1 MPPARVSV
9 AAALV
14 VLATAGVVGAAQ
26 RPIRATAAT
35 PSNELPSAG
44 GGLVF
49 EGVSAFSPAPGAR
62 AAVARSVARAYA
74 RQPLSFE
81 PNRGQAGRRARFLAR
96 GGRYTVSL
104 TGSGALLSLARGE
117 GKRPAVLRLGF
128 AGVSARARLTAVD
141 RLPGKVNYLLGK
153 DRSRWHA
160 NVPTYSK
167 VRHRNLYPG
176 VDGLYYGRGG
186 RLEYDL
192 VLAPHADAEQI
203 LLRFGGAKPR
213 VAGNGDLILR
223 TGGETIRQLRPAAF
237 QRVGGS
243 RRAVRSRYEMQ
254 GGRGVGIR
262 LGRYDSARP
271 LVIDPVLVYSTYL
284 GGSGDDQGHG
294 IAVDAAGNAYVT
306 GSTGSSN
313 FPRQDAL
320 QGTYG
325 GNVNDAFVTKFDPS
339 GSTLVYSTF
348 LGGGAGDNAHAIR
361 VDGAG
366 NAYVAGIT
374 GSSDFPT
381 ANPLQA
387 MIGGG
392 ADAFLTKL
400 NPAGSAL
407 VYSTFLGGTGS
418 DQGLALAIDGA
429 QNAYVTGIT
438 GSPNFPTA
446 NALQGMLG
454 GADDAFLTK
463 FNAGGNALVYSTY
476 LGGSVHDAGTAIAL
490 DGSNNA
496 HVIGET
502 SSTNFPTANAV
513 QAMNGGLSDAFISK
527 LNAPGSALVYSTYHG
542 GSADEYGVGAA
553 VDGTGAY
560 VTGYTESTN
569 FPTAAPAQPMPGG
582 LGDAF
587 VTKLNP
593 SGGAYLYSTYLGGSG
608 IETAQG
614 IAVDGAGDAHVTG
627 LTRSTNFPVAAA
639 FQAMSGTGDD
649 AFVTRFNAGGSAHV
663 YSSYLGGTGDE
674 RGYGIAVGSAGTA
687 YVTGGTESANFPLLQ
702 SRQTDPG
709 GGEDAFVTK
718 IGEAPSLL
726 PPLDTTAAA
735 LSRLK
740 LSPAVFRAASRGA
753 GIGARTHRVGSRV
766 SYRLSEAATVS
777 FRVQRAAAGRRVGGR
792 CRRPTR
798 ANRPR
803 PRCARY
809 VLLKGS
815 LRHAGSAGSNRF
827 RFTGRLRGRKL
838 GPAAYRLRARSVDAA
853 GNTSPFVRKRF
864 RIVRR

>member
-1 MPPARVSV
+1 MLLARVSV

-26 RPIRATAAT
+26 HPTHATGAP
-35 PSNELPSAG
+35 PSNELPSAR

-49 EGVSAFSPAPGAR
+49 DAVSAFSPAPGAR
-62 AAVARSVARAYA
+62 GAVARSVARNYS
-74 RQPLSFE
+74 RRPLSFE
-81 PNRGQAGRRARFLAR
+81 PNRGQADRRARFLAR
-96 GGRYTVSL
+96 GSRYSL
-104 TGSGALLSLARGE
+104 ALTRRGALLSLARGE
-117 GKRPAVLRLGF
+117 GKPPALLRLGF
-128 AGVSARARLTAVD
+128 AGASARARLTPVG
-141 RLPGKVNYLLGK
+141 RLPGKVNYFSGK

-176 VDGLYYGRGG
+176 IDGLYYGRGG

-192 VLAPHADAEQI
+192 LLAPHADPEQI
-203 LLRFGGAKPR
+203 LLRFGGAKLR
-213 VAGNGDLILR
+213 LAGNGDLILR
-223 TGGETIRQLRPAAF
+223 VGGETIRQLRPVAF

-243 RRAVRSRYEMQ
+243 RRPVRSRYELL
-254 GGRGVGIR
+254 GGGGVGIL
-262 LGRYDSARP
+262 LGRYDRARP

-313 FPRQDAL
+313 FPRQDPL

-325 GNVNDAFVTKFDPS
+325 GNVDDAFVTKFDPS

-348 LGGGAGDNAHAIR
+348 LGGGGGDNAHAIR

-366 NAYVAGIT
+366 NAYVTGIT
-374 GSSDFPT
+374 GSGDFPV
-381 ANPLQA
+381 ANALQA
-387 MIGGG
+387 TIGGG

-400 NPAGSAL
+400 NPTGSAL

-418 DQGLALAIDGA
+418 DQGLGLAVDGA
-429 QNAYVTGIT
+429 QSAYVTGIT
-438 GSPNFPTA
+438 GSSNFPTA

-454 GADDAFLTK
+454 GTEDAFVTK
-463 FNAGGNALVYSTY
+463 FNASGNAVVYSTY

-490 DGSNNA
+490 DGANNA

-502 SSTNFPTANAV
+502 SSTNFPTANAL
-513 QAMNGGLSDAFISK
+513 QNMNGGLSDAFVSK

-560 VTGYTESTN
+560 VTGYTESAN
-569 FPTAAPAQPMPGG
+569 FPTAAPEQPMPGG

-587 VTKLNP
+587 VSKLSP
-593 SGGAYLYSTYLGGSG
+593 SGGAYLYSTYLGGSAV
-608 IETAQG
+608 ETAQG
-614 IAVDGAGDAHVTG
+614 IAVDGAGDAYVTG

-639 FQAMSGTGDD
+639 FQAMSGAGDD

-663 YSSYLGGTGDE
+663 YSSYLGGVGNE

-687 YVTGGTESANFPLLQ
+687 YVTGGTESANFPLRESL
-702 SRQTDPG
+702 QTDPG

-718 IGEAPSLL
+718 IGEAPSVL
-726 PPLDTTAAA
+726 PPDTTAAA

-753 GIGARTHRVGSRV
+753 GIGARRHRVGSRV

-798 ANRPR
+798 ANRTR

-809 VLLKGS
+809 VLLRGS
-815 LRHAGSAGSNRF
+815 LRHAGSAGPNRF
-827 RFTGRLRGRKL
+827 KFTGRLRGRKL
-838 GPAAYRLRARSVDAA
+838 RPARYRLRARSVDAA

-864 RIVRR
+864 RVVRR